1 MTWEICVIDDSIPVT
16 GNIEIDDTGCFN
28 ASMLKLLL
36 DKNTWD
42 EKPVK
47 DLIEKLCT
55 AEVWNI
61 SAFKHP
67 NIYLNSLRNNN
78 YKPDII
84 IFDWE
89 YPIQTDVSQ
98 DLLRVLQSSFS
109 LVFVYTH
116 VDTSEEVS
124 KEISR
129 DEFRK

>member
-16 GNIEIDDTGCFN
+16 GKIDIDDTECFN
-28 ASMLKLLL
+28 ASILKLLI

-42 EKPVK
+42 EQPVK

-55 AEVWNI
+55 SEIWDI

-67 NIYLNSLRNNN
+67 NFYMTSLRNKH

-89 YPIQTDVSQ
+89 YPIQTDVSK
-98 DLLRVLQSSFS
+98 DLLKILQSSFS
-109 LVFVYTH
+109 LV
-116 VDTSEEVS
+116 
-124 KEISR
+124 
-129 DEFRK
+129 